1 MTYFWTL
8 QRDAYNFFCRIGL
21 LGILFGHTNRPF
33 LFVNICRAQLGIF
46 QREFWD
52 SYFLSCWSWR
62 WQKRSFSMSISI
74 HKNQKCSYNLEFIMK
89 IPKTFG
95 KDDALCRTK
104 RHIEWPT
111 NVYSTLCSVK
121 SMSLLQSFWT
131 GLVYNIEMPV
141 CRCLISVDRWKKNP
155 VWGCSRI
162 AIDAPFQAFLPHST
176 WAYLAYF
183 FFRYDSCTQKHKC
196 THISWSLS

>member
-62 WQKRSFSMSISI
+62 WQKRWFSMSISI

-141 CRCLISVDRWKKNP
+141 CRCHISVDRWKKNP
-155 VWGCSRI
+155 SVRMQSHRYWCSI
-162 AIDAPFQAFLPHST
+162 PSFSATLDMSISCI
-176 WAYLAYF
+176 F
-183 FFRYDSCTQKHKC
+183 FC
-196 THISWSLS
+196 SLWFMHAKT